1 MIEPVYRDE
10 LATVYLGDAEAVLAA
25 LPAASVDAVVTDPPY
40 GLGEEPDIVEV
51 LRCWLA
57 GERYLQG
64 SGGFM
69 GKRWDAFVPDPS
81 IWRQA
86 IRVLR
91 PGGHLLCFAGTR
103 TADLTGIA
111 LRLAGFE
118 IRDEVLGLGCR
129 LNWLYGSG
137 FPKSLDVSKAIDRMA
152 GAEREVV
159 GSKLGQPGYSLRR
172 QGPGGVLSGRA
183 DGSLDN
189 AEGEYAITAA
199 ATDAAR
205 RWQGWGTALKPAHEP
220 IILARR
226 PLAARSVAANVLRHS
241 TGALNVDGCRLGAGA
256 GDLRDGEPSAG
267 RTYAAGGGTD
277 FAALPGPRGGA
288 AAGRW
293 PANVVLCHAEGCR
306 PAGERRI
313 PTGTAVR
320 HRGVV
325 GGAVYSNG
333 LWRQGRGT
341 PDMTYADG
349 DGLETVEA
357 WDCVEG
363 CPVAELDHQSGTERN
378 GSGIASPRSGGIGG
392 GMSGDGAADHVG
404 GGYGDRGGASRFYY
418 VAKAS
423 RADRNVGLV
432 HGRNRHPTVK
442 PVPLM
447 RWLVRLVTPPGGLV
461 LDCYAG
467 TGSTLVAAKLEGV
480 RCIGID
486 DDSEPGS
493 VDTCVRRLGW
503 AMHQLTL
510 LDGGRTGP
518 AGHDQADKDEAAEVE
533 LEL

>member
-40 GLGEEPDIVEV
+40 GLGEEPDVVEV

-91 PGGHLLCFAGTR
+91 PGGHLVCFAGTR

-137 FPKSLDVSKAIDRMA
+137 FPKALNVGKAIARVA
-152 GAEREVV
+152 GE
-159 GSKLGQPGYSLRR
+159 GSED
-172 QGPGGVLSGRA
+172 V
-183 DGSLDN
+183 
-189 AEGEYAITAA
+189 
-199 ATDAAR
+199 R
-205 RWQGWGTALKPAHEP
+205 RWRGWGTALKPAHEP
-220 IILARR
+220 ILLARR
-226 PLAARSVAANVLRHS
+226 PVAARSVAANVQRYG
-241 TGALNVDGCRLGAGA
+241 TGALNVDACRLAAGT

-267 RTYAAGGGTD
+267 RSYATGGGTD
-277 FAALPGPRGGA
+277 YAALPGPGGGA

-293 PANVVLCHAEGCR
+293 PANVVLCHAAGCR

-320 HRGVV
+320 HRGVG

-333 LWRQGRGT
+333 LWRQRPGT

-357 WDCVEG
+357 WECVEG
-363 CPVAELDHQSGTERN
+363 CPVAELDRQSGQLESGRAGRN
-378 GSGIASPRSGGIGG
+378 GHRRNASIGDSAAG
-392 GMSGDGAADHVG
+392 WRMRQEDAGELIGDS
-404 GGYGDRGGASRFYY
+404 GGASRFYY

-423 RADRNVGLV
+423 RADRNVGLA

-442 PVPLM
+442 PVALM

-467 TGSTLVAAKLEGV
+467 TGSTLVAAKLEGL

-510 LDGGRTGP
+510 LDGGRRGP
-518 AGHDQADKDEAAEVE
+518 AGDGQADRDEAAEVE